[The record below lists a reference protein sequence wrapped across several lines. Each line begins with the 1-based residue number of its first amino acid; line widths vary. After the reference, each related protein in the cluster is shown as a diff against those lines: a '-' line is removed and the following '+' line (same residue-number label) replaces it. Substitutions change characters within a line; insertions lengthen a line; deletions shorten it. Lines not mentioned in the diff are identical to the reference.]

1 MVLIIPHT
9 AATTSPSLPDKS
21 SSVGRRCTFPMAS
34 DSAVGFACA
43 VASALFNGSFTSAFK
58 IPSVDAVDLHPV
70 WFTVYVAGGVF
81 LSSWLALPFL
91 KHNR

>member
-1 MVLIIPHT
+1 
-9 AATTSPSLPDKS
+9 
-21 SSVGRRCTFPMAS
+21 MAS